1 MNIENQIMR
10 KRSVIDFE
18 IREMLK
24 KSQHDKIHLVMESK
38 ENSHLYFCSLFEILQ
53 NILHE
58 EEYLE
63 KKIDMITCS
72 DFHSIFALLLAGGKK
87 VSNIRK

>member
-1 MNIENQIMR
+1 MNIENQIMK
-10 KRSVIDFE
+10 KRSVIEFE